1 MLIAH
6 IADIHWRGL
15 TRHKEYK
22 QVFIEFFSQCREK
35 NVETIII
42 AGDIWHTKTQGISP
56 EAIDMLAW
64 FFAEAASV
72 CPTHVILGNH
82 DMNCSNLSRQD
93 ALSPIIKSL
102 NDDNLFLYKKSG
114 VYPIKSKDNQTY
126 NLCVFSCWDENSDA
140 WQVVKPVE
148 DQINIA
154 LYHGCVWGAETDD
167 GWQLN
172 GEITTDFFKD
182 YDFTFLGDIH
192 KHQFL
197 TEDKRIA
204 YPGSTIPQNFGEHGA
219 KGYLLWDIKDKD
231 DFDVKFCELK
241 ESYPFVTLDWQGDV
255 KKTIDKA
262 LMFKDGTRFRISSS
276 VYLNQVDI
284 KQLVNELKIKKCAD
298 QVVFKIDKE
307 FNVRKIKTDLDSSYN
322 DLHDAQVHMK
332 LLRRLYADHDINDD
346 IWKDVHEK
354 LGNYLSDV
362 TKGDITRNVKWQIK
376 KMEFDNM
383 FVYGRGNV
391 IDFQKLN
398 GITGIFAPN
407 RSGKSSIIGA
417 IAYGLFNSTDR
428 GKIKNL
434 HIINSR
440 KGYCRSKILIGAN
453 NKNFIIDRSST
464 KHTNKKT
471 SAEHAVTSLNFV
483 ECDEEGN
490 TIKNLNGLQRSD
502 TDKQIKK
509 LIGTFDDFLITS
521 LSTQFSTN
529 KLITEGSTY
538 RNATLARFLG
548 LDIFEKLLECV
559 KTDSDD
565 LKVELKR
572 FADRDWDL
580 QVKELSDSAEELK
593 QIVKLR
599 KDELAEL
606 RLTRDELK
614 IKLSELQAVEFTTQE
629 ELKSQE
635 TVISALKQAEKNQL
649 RKIRSANGELSKIN
663 AKLKKLSAKKETTSL
678 DTLTES
684 IEKKKSVEK
693 LMSQLKNEYRHE
705 NSTLGVQKKS
715 LKLLD
720 EVPCGTHFPMCK
732 FIKDSHE
739 NKKKINK
746 QQKLVDKTLENLD
759 KKTREFHEFIEQ
771 KLELQLVAY
780 RNLGKDISGLKI
792 NFSKKE
798 VDIERLENA
807 LELIN
812 SDILKENIKLR
823 DMKRKKV
830 NTTHANNLVDT
841 KRKIRAVEHNIEKCD
856 TGYAESNTKLALA
869 EDKIDTLLDEKVL
882 YQEKRN
888 QWSAYELLLNAFSKK
903 GIPAQIILEQ
913 LPVINAEIANLLH
926 GTCDFTLVLESDQ
939 SATSMDIY
947 IDYGDSRRLI
957 ELGSGM
963 EKIISSL
970 AIRVALNNISSLPK
984 NDTLIIDE
992 GFGSL
997 DETQLETCARFLVS
1011 LKKRFKN
1018 IIIISHIEAV
1028 KDMVDNLLEI
1038 TKDKKK
1044 NSHVYYE

>member
-22 QVFIEFFSQCREK
+22 NVFIEFFSQCREK
-35 NVETIII
+35 NVDTIII

-56 EAIDMLAW
+56 EAIDMLSW
-64 FFAEAASV
+64 FFSEAASV
-72 CPTHVILGNH
+72 CPVHIILGNH

-93 ALSPIIKSL
+93 AISPIIKSL
-102 NDDNLFLYKKSG
+102 NNDNLFLYKESG
-114 VYPIKSKDNQTY
+114 VYPIDSNDDQTY
-126 NLCVFSCWDENSDA
+126 NLCVFSCWDEKTDA
-140 WQVVKPVE
+140 WENVKPIKDNV
-148 DQINIA
+148 NIA

-172 GEITTDFFKD
+172 GETTVDFFKD
-182 YDFTFLGDIH
+182 FDFTFLGDIH

-204 YPGSTIPQNFGEHGA
+204 YPGSTIPQNFGEHGP
-219 KGYLLWDIKDKD
+219 KGYLLWDIKNRDE
-231 DFDVKFCELK
+231 FDVKFCELK
-241 ESYPFVTLDWQGDV
+241 ESYPFITLDWQGDV
-255 KKTIDKA
+255 RKTIEKA

-284 KQLVNELKIKKCAD
+284 KQLVNELKIKKQAD

-307 FNVRKIKTDLDSSYN
+307 FNVRKIKTNSDNICN
-322 DLHDAQVHMK
+322 DLHDIQVHMK
-332 LLRRLYADHDINDD
+332 LLKKLYADRDISDD
-346 IWKDVHEK
+346 VWKDVYEK

-362 TKGDITRNVKWQIK
+362 TKDDISRNIKWQIK

-383 FVYGRGNV
+383 FVYGKGNV

-407 RSGKSSIIGA
+407 RSGKSSIIGT

-434 HIINSR
+434 HVINSR
-440 KGYCRSKILIGAN
+440 KGYCRSKVLIGAN
-453 NKNFIIDRSST
+453 NKNFIVDRSST
-464 KHTNKKT
+464 RHTNKKT
-471 SAEHAVTSLNFV
+471 GAEHAVTSLNFV
-483 ECDEEGN
+483 ECDEQGN

-548 LDIFEKLLECV
+548 LDIFEKLLEKV
-559 KTDSDD
+559 KSDSDD

-580 QVKELSDSAEELK
+580 QVKELNDIAKELEQSVK
-593 QIVKLR
+593 QH
-599 KDELAEL
+599 KDDLVQL
-606 RLTRDELK
+606 RLERDELK
-614 IKLSELQAVEFTTQE
+614 LKLSELQSVEFTTQD

-635 TVISALKQAEKNQL
+635 DIILALKQAEKNQL
-649 RKIRSANGELSKIN
+649 KKIRTANDELSDIN
-663 AKLKKLSAKKETTSL
+663 KQIKKLLTKKEKIDVSVIT
-678 DTLTES
+678 DNIERKKN
-684 IEKKKSVEK
+684 IEKM
-693 LMSQLKNEYRHE
+693 MSQLKNEYKHE
-705 NSTLGVQKKS
+705 NSTLNVHKKS
-715 LKLLD
+715 IKLLD
-720 EVPCGTHFPMCK
+720 EVPCGSQFPMCK

-739 NKKKINK
+739 SKKKIKK
-746 QQKLVDKTLENLD
+746 QQKLVDEVLEQLD
-759 KKTREFHEFIEQ
+759 KTTRDFHEAIE
-771 KLELQLVAY
+771 KKFELQLDEY
-780 RNLGKDISGLKI
+780 KQLDKDISALKI

-798 VDIERLENA
+798 VEIERLENA
-807 LELIN
+807 LELVN
-812 SDILKENIKLR
+812 NDILKENIKLR

-830 NTTHANNLVDT
+830 NTAHANKLVDT
-841 KRKIRAVEHNIEKCD
+841 KRKIRAVEGKIESFD
-856 TGYAESNTKLALA
+856 TTYSQSNAKLALTK
-869 EDKIDTLLDEKVL
+869 DKIETLLDEKVL
-882 YQEKRN
+882 YQEKRS
-888 QWSAYELLLNAFSKK
+888 QWNAYELLLSAFSKK

-913 LPVINAEIANLLH
+913 LPVINAEIASLLH
-926 GTCDFTLVLESDQ
+926 GICDFTLVLESD
-939 SATSMDIY
+939 SAATNMDIY

-984 NDTLIIDE
+984 NNTLIIDE

-997 DETQLETCARFLVS
+997 DETQLETCTRFLTS

-1018 IIIISHIEAV
+1018 IIVISHIEAV